1 MKKNLILVLIFLSNI
16 SIAQIKTAENN
27 LDEGESIYYYNINF
41 KETLK
46 EKAKYYK
53 IITTNGEVYDY
64 DKKSNLLAFYEKAI
78 NVNKSDDSESIYEG
92 NFIFFYK
99 SGGIQLEGNLVNL
112 PEGNLEEGEFKF
124 YTKSGNL
131 YRKSNF
137 IGGYL
142 NGKTIFYT
150 RLGREEGNY
159 KNDKPYGNYTYYSKS
174 NIKVAEGNFDNGIN
188 KWIYYNKFGE
198 IVSQGWYEWSKIR
211 KILKAFQ

>member
-27 LDEGESIYYYNINF
+27 LDEGESIYYYDINF

-92 NFIFFYK
+92 NFIFF
-99 SGGIQLEGNLVNL
+99 L
-112 PEGNLEEGEFKF
+112 
-124 YTKSGNL
+124 
-131 YRKSNF
+131 
-137 IGGYL
+137 
-142 NGKTIFYT
+142 
-150 RLGREEGNY
+150 
-159 KNDKPYGNYTYYSKS
+159 
-174 NIKVAEGNFDNGIN
+174 
-188 KWIYYNKFGE
+188 
-198 IVSQGWYEWSKIR
+198 
-211 KILKAFQ
+211 